1 MQVYLSGRVVVISN
15 KLRINC
21 WTIFLFGCDS
31 VLIWRVIYYRS
42 SLLSTLLG
50 QVDITALL
58 GSSAIELQRNRLTQ
72 CVSSVTSFWSQQIS
86 QYWLADQI
94 SKGSRL
100 FGVTSSSWGHPQ
112 SRQRYDKLWLLAISE
127 AILNFQGDSS
137 WLLTHNNKI
146 DTSEVHGTTEIK
158 LSLP

>member
-1 MQVYLSGRVVVISN
+1 MKETKNRWVALKDVLRPFKPNESRKTELKIQANWWHISS
-15 KLRINC
+15 
-21 WTIFLFGCDS
+21 LFGA
-31 VLIWRVIYYRS
+31 RR
-42 SLLSTLLG
+42 
-50 QVDITALL
+50 
-58 GSSAIELQRNRLTQ
+58 RMTQ

-86 QYWLADQI
+86 QYWFADQI

-158 LSLP
+158 LSLPWWMLSWSEQ